1 MVHVAMHAVRHDPHW
16 KQVYQ
21 RLSPRLGRNK
31 TLVAIARKL
40 LIAIWHILT
49 KGQADRFA
57 SEWRVAAGLH
67 ALAYKIGVANLAE
80 DRASQFVRNQ
90 LDRLGIGQELTH
102 IPWGSK
108 NVKLPP
114 SALPPEPGED

>member
-1 MVHVAMHAVRHDPHW
+1 MWSPSP
-16 KQVYQ
+16 Q

-57 SEWRVAAGLH
+57 VPEKVAATLFGH
-67 ALAYKIGVANLAE
+67 AYRVGVKNLPEGMSAL
-80 DRASQFVRNQ
+80 QFTRHH
-90 LDRLGIGQELTH
+90 LDRLKIGKNLSKLGPGGGRQEDL
-102 IPWGSK
+102 
-108 NVKLPP
+108 
-114 SALPPEPGED
+114 GECLVCAQ